1 MKRLFNVQSLP
12 IFFQN
17 SKLGTVAFLLLAVS
31 LISVFFAMALNV
43 YFGLVWLLI
52 TVIGLVY
59 STRALQE
66 VNDDTQ
72 AYLSGLS
79 YRISRTE
86 QEALIR
92 MPIGILLLD
101 AEQKVEWLNPYL
113 QQYFGTRNLIGQTLP
128 EIDQE
133 LADEITQYN
142 NAKTTNT
149 IRWGDKSFSI
159 YVQRNLRVVY
169 LMDVTD
175 YATIQ
180 SAYEQQRLIFGLT
193 SIDNYEEVADG
204 MSESEAAALRTY
216 ITKTLGDW
224 AVEHGLYLRRLN
236 AERYVFFGY
245 RSSLDAIEHEKF
257 PILKVIRE
265 TTAQQNAP
273 LTLSMGIAYGQ
284 DDINQ
289 LANLAQ
295 TNLDLAL
302 GRGGDQVVVKAADE
316 TARFYGGATNPMAK
330 RTRVRARVISQALGE
345 IVEQVDQVMIVG
357 HKTPDLD
364 SLGAALGIWRFA
376 QTKQR
381 PAYVIFTDDKPYH
394 DIALL
399 LDEIQQ
405 LPDVPD
411 APSGTQ
417 LKDAIIDEKQALKLA
432 SDRTLL
438 VLVDHGRPSLTP
450 APDLLEKLQARVVIL
465 DHHRRSEEDFAE
477 KPLLSYVEPYA
488 SSTAELVVEL
498 LQYQD
503 LKAAPLTKLEATAL
517 LGGMQIDTKNF
528 TLRTG
533 SRTFDAAS
541 YLRANGADNE
551 LIQAFMKEPLEDYQR
566 RNHLVSRV
574 TVDNENAIVVGEEDQ
589 VYDSV
594 LTAQAADELL
604 QMIGVEASY
613 VITRRADGKV
623 GVSARST
630 GQRNVQI
637 VMEQMGGGGHLLQ
650 AATQIEGQSLSE
662 VRDQLLELLHEQTQD

>member
-1 MKRLFNVQSLP
+1 LKRLFNVQSLP